1 MRTLARKHESIQHLA
16 SRASRIGQ
24 CGPSRRRAVRS
35 GPFPRRL
42 PASVDG
48 RSTAA
53 GAREAHVRR
62 GRMRGRGRTHY
73 SKARR
78 QAFQRRRNLE

>member
-1 MRTLARKHESIQHLA
+1 MARKHESIQHLA

-42 PASVDG
+42 PVSVDG

-62 GRMRGRGRTHY
+62 GRMRDSPG
-73 SKARR
+73 SNA
-78 QAFQRRRNLE
+78 L